1 MKIRDWFKF
10 VLFSVTPHLVFDEIG
25 YLFSRVDEGLRA
37 KTKNG
42 HNAYIFLACDYA
54 NMGDYAITKA
64 QENMLKRMYPDRILL
79 TSMMRRSRN
88 ISHM

>member
-42 HNAYIFLACDYA
+42 HNAYIFWHAT
-54 NMGDYAITKA
+54 MPTWAI
-64 QENMLKRMYPDRILL
+64 
-79 TSMMRRSRN
+79 MR
-88 ISHM
+88 

>member
-54 NMGDYAITKA
+54 NMGI
-64 QENMLKRMYPDRILL
+64 
-79 TSMMRRSRN
+79 MR
-88 ISHM
+88 

>member
-37 KTKNG
+37 KPR
-42 HNAYIFLACDYA
+42 
-54 NMGDYAITKA
+54 MGTMPISFWHATMPTWAI
-64 QENMLKRMYPDRILL
+64 
-79 TSMMRRSRN
+79 MR
-88 ISHM
+88 